1 MILARTER
9 FKKEFTRLPLS
20 LKGRAEKQFALLLQ
34 NPAHPSLRVEKMRGY
49 PDIWEGRIAEGY
61 RFTFQITGIAY
72 LLRRIGT
79 HDILK
84 HP

>member
-9 FKKEFTRLPLS
+9 FKREFARLPDS
-20 LKGRAEKQFALLLQ
+20 LKKRAEKQLTLLLH

-49 PDIWEGRIAEGY
+49 PDIWEGRIAQGY
-61 RFTFQITGIAY
+61 RFTFQITGTVC

-84 HP
+84 RP

>member
-20 LKGRAEKQFALLLQ
+20 LKGRAEKQLALLLQ

-61 RFTFQITGIAY
+61 RFTFQITGTAY

-84 HP
+84 RP